1 MPDSGQVVAVMQV
14 FEGDRV
20 VGEAQVSWQLIAG
33 SQPGRSGLIGEV
45 TGKARQGICGIFPPR
60 LRGFPPDGPQARPS
74 NIAPVPPRVW
84 RLAGQRSVGIP
95 RRGTEATR
103 RREAL

>member
-1 MPDSGQVVAVMQV
+1 MSCSITGTRGFATRPQRPHRR
-14 FEGDRV
+14 GD
-20 VGEAQVSWQLIAG
+20 
-33 SQPGRSGLIGEV
+33 
-45 TGKARQGICGIFPPR
+45 GKSPSGICGIFPPR

-74 NIAPVPPRVW
+74 NIALVPPRVW